1 MSWLLNTIYAGL
13 LVLLSPVIAWRM
25 VRHGRYRRGLPEKLV
40 GQLPKKRDD
49 RPVVWFHA
57 VSVGEVLQ
65 LRNVIEGFRSGTDNR
80 YQILLTT
87 STDSGYDLAVERYSD
102 CTVSW
107 FPLDFSWAVSRALK
121 RVQPEMVVL
130 AELEFWPGFLSA
142 CRCLKVKTAVINA
155 RMSDHSYQGY
165 GRLQWLIQ
173 PLLQHLSVVAVQTD
187 EYAERL
193 IDLGTSPK
201 HTTVTGSIKF
211 DGVATDRFNP
221 ATAALRN
228 LFDIH
233 KDDIV
238 LIAGST
244 QDPEEQMAI
253 DAWAELRSE
262 WPNLRLIIVP
272 RHRERFD
279 SVAALL
285 HSQQVACLR
294 RSEME
299 LHGNK
304 FSRDSVILLDTIG
317 ELSAC
322 WGLADVA
329 FVGGSFGARQG
340 QNMLEPAAYGAAVLV
355 GPNTA
360 NFRDIVKCLVAEKAV
375 IELNTTDQFTI
386 ELRRL
391 LRNDTERNT
400 MGFRASEFVQR
411 QSGAIARTIELLTEV
426 SESDHSVS
434 HPTAA

>member
-1 MSWLLNTIYAGL
+1 MSWLLNPIYAGL
-13 LVLLSPVIAWRM
+13 LVLLSPMITWRM
-25 VRHGRYRRGLPEKLV
+25 LRYGRYRRGFAEKLL
-40 GQLPKKRDD
+40 GQLPKKQND

-57 VSVGEVLQ
+57 VSVGEILQ
-65 LRNVIEGFRSGTDNR
+65 LRNVIDGFRNGTNNR

-87 STDSGYDLAVERYSD
+87 STDSGYDVAVERYSD

-107 FPLDFSWAVSRALK
+107 FPLDFSWAVSRALE

-130 AELEFWPGFLSA
+130 AELEFWPGFLGA
-142 CRCLKVKTAVINA
+142 CRRLEVKTAVINA
-155 RMSDHSYQGY
+155 RMSDHSYRGY
-165 GRLQWLIQ
+165 GRLQWLVQ
-173 PLLQHLSVVAVQTD
+173 SLLQHFSVVAVQTN

-193 IDLGTSPK
+193 IDLGTSPER
-201 HTTVTGSIKF
+201 TTVTGSIKF
-211 DGVATDRFNP
+211 DGVTTDRFNL

-228 LFDIH
+228 LFGIH

-244 QDPEEQMAI
+244 QNPEEQMAVN
-253 DAWAELRSE
+253 AWTELRSE

-279 SVAALL
+279 SVASLL
-285 HSQQVACLR
+285 QSQQVACLR
-294 RSEME
+294 RSEMQAE
-299 LHGNK
+299 GSK
-304 FSRDSVILLDTIG
+304 SSRNSVILLDTIG

-329 FVGGSFGARQG
+329 FVGGSFGPRQG

-360 NFRDIVKCLVAEKAV
+360 NFGDIVKCLIAEKAI
-375 IELNTTDQFTI
+375 IELKTTDQFTI
-386 ELRRL
+386 ELRQL
-391 LRNDTERNT
+391 LRNDTQRNA
-400 MGFRASEFVQR
+400 MGCRASKFVQR
-411 QSGAIARTIELLTEV
+411 QSGAVARTIALLIEV
-426 SESDHSVS
+426 SESDRSVT

>member
-13 LVLLSPVIAWRM
+13 LVLLSPMIAWRM
-25 VRHGRYRRGLPEKLV
+25 VRHGRYRHGLAEKLL
-40 GQLPKKRDD
+40 GQLPKKQDD

-65 LRNVIEGFRSGTDNR
+65 LQNIVEGFRNSTKNR

-87 STDSGYDLAVERYSD
+87 STDSGYDVAIERYSD

-142 CRCLKVKTAVINA
+142 CRRLKVKTAVINA
-155 RMSDHSYQGY
+155 RMSDHSYRGY
-165 GRLQWLIQ
+165 GRLQWLVQ
-173 PLLQHLSVVAVQTD
+173 PLLQHFSVVAVQTD

-221 ATAALRN
+221 GTAALRN
-228 LFDIH
+228 LFNIH
-233 KDDIV
+233 QDDIV

-244 QDPEEQMAI
+244 QGPEEQMAI

-262 WPNLRLIIVP
+262 WPNLRLIVVP

-279 SVAALL
+279 SVASLL
-285 HSQQVACLR
+285 QSQQVDCIR

-299 LHGNK
+299 PGDSN
-304 FSRDSVILLDTIG
+304 FSRDSVVLLDTIG

-360 NFRDIVKCLVAEKAV
+360 NFRDIVKCLVVEKAV
-375 IELNTTDQFTI
+375 IQLKTTDQFAA
-386 ELRRL
+386 ELRQL
-391 LRNDTERNT
+391 LSNDTQRT
-400 MGFRASEFVQR
+400 AMGWRASEFVQR
-411 QSGAIARTIELLTEV
+411 QSGAVARTIELLTKV
-426 SESDHSVS
+426 TESDRSVS
-434 HPTAA
+434 HRTAA

>member
-13 LVLLSPVIAWRM
+13 LVLLSPMIAWRM
-25 VRHGRYRRGLPEKLV
+25 VRHGRYRHGLAEKLL
-40 GQLPKKRDD
+40 GQLPKKQDD

-65 LRNVIEGFRSGTDNR
+65 LQNIVEGFRNSTKNR

-87 STDSGYDLAVERYSD
+87 STDSGYDVAIERYSD

-142 CRCLKVKTAVINA
+142 CRRLKVKTAVINA
-155 RMSDHSYQGY
+155 RMSDHSYRGY
-165 GRLQWLIQ
+165 GRLQWLVQ
-173 PLLQHLSVVAVQTD
+173 PLLQHFSVVAVQTD

-201 HTTVTGSIKF
+201 RTTVTGSIKF

-221 ATAALRN
+221 GTAALRN
-228 LFDIH
+228 LFNIH
-233 KDDIV
+233 QDDIV

-244 QDPEEQMAI
+244 QGPEEQMAI

-262 WPNLRLIIVP
+262 WPNLRLIVVP

-279 SVAALL
+279 SVASLL
-285 HSQQVACLR
+285 QSQQVDCIR

-299 LHGNK
+299 PGDSN
-304 FSRDSVILLDTIG
+304 FSRDSVVLLDTIG

-360 NFRDIVKCLVAEKAV
+360 NFRDIVKCLVVEKAV
-375 IELNTTDQFTI
+375 IQLKTTDQFAA
-386 ELRRL
+386 ELRQL
-391 LRNDTERNT
+391 LSNDTQRT
-400 MGFRASEFVQR
+400 AMGWRASEFVQR
-411 QSGAIARTIELLTEV
+411 QSGAVARTIELLTKV
-426 SESDHSVS
+426 TESDRSVS
-434 HPTAA
+434 HRTAA

>member
-1 MSWLLNTIYAGL
+1 MSWLLNTIHASL
-13 LVLLSPVIAWRM
+13 LVLLSPMIAWRM
-25 VRHGRYRRGLPEKLV
+25 VRHGRYRRGLAEKLL
-40 GQLPKKRDD
+40 GRLPKKQDD

-65 LRNVIEGFRSGTDNR
+65 LRSIVDGFRNGTNNR

-87 STDSGYDLAVERYSD
+87 STDSGYDVAVERYSD

-107 FPLDFSWAVSRALK
+107 FPLDFSWVVSRALK

-130 AELEFWPGFLSA
+130 AELEFWPGFLGA
-142 CRCLKVKTAVINA
+142 CGRLEVKTVVINA
-155 RMSDHSYQGY
+155 RMSDHSYRGY
-165 GRLQWLIQ
+165 GRLQWLVQ
-173 PLLQHLSVVAVQTD
+173 PLLQHFSVVAVQTD

-193 IDLGTSPK
+193 IDLGTSPER
-201 HTTVTGSIKF
+201 TTVTGSMKF

-221 ATAALRN
+221 ETAALRN

-262 WPNLRLIIVP
+262 WPNLRLIVVP

-279 SVAALL
+279 SVASLL
-285 HSQQVACLR
+285 QSQQVACLR
-294 RSEME
+294 RSEMQVE
-299 LHGNK
+299 GSK
-304 FSRDSVILLDTIG
+304 PSRDSVILLDTIG

-340 QNMLEPAAYGAAVLV
+340 QNMLEPAAYAAAVLV

-360 NFRDIVKCLVAEKAV
+360 NFRDIVKCLIAEKAV
-375 IELNTTDQFTI
+375 IQLKTTGQFVA
-386 ELRRL
+386 ELRQL
-391 LRNDTERNT
+391 LSNDTQRNA
-400 MGFRASEFVQR
+400 MGCRASEFVQR
-411 QSGAIARTIELLTEV
+411 QRGAVARTIELLTEV
-426 SESDHSVS
+426 F
-434 HPTAA
+434 